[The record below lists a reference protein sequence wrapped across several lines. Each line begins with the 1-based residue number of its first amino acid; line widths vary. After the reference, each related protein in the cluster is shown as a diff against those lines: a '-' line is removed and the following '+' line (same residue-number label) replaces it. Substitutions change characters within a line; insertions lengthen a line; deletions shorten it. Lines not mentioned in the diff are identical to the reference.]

1 MLIIRVKYEKILFK
15 DKVRSINNK
24 NIINSFLY
32 ETIVLVLFVFNLP
45 FYLNFS

>member
-32 ETIVLVLFVFNLP
+32 ETIVLFVFNLP